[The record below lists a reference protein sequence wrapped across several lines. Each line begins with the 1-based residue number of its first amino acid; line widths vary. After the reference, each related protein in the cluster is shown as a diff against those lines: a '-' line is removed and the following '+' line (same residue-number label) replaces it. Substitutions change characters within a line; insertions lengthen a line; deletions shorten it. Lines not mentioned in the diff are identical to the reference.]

1 MRNIWKINI
10 LPVIIL
16 FSCGSSNHLS
26 EFDLSETYESDA
38 HQYKLSTSFHS
49 INDSISELWINVNPI
64 DFLYTKTASNKH
76 LARYSIKYKVFTG
89 YDEKLPI
96 DSASIHY
103 SLKGDI
109 NSNQKSHRIKIY
121 APLGKDYIVKIIL
134 QDENRKFKVS
144 KIKTLRKKYTSS
156 RSYYKIEGLNNNNFT
171 QYQTTDFKI
180 SKHSKEQQ
188 YLKIMRFESK
198 ITSAPKPHAVNYTYK
213 LSKFPDSTWFVVSDS
228 NLTLPR
234 LKNHYYHFVTDT
246 NNNDG
251 FSVFCNQKEFPKI
264 SSIEHCSNALGYL
277 LEKSEYAELLRTKT
291 PRKEFEKKWITL
303 AGNRE
308 RARKLIAEYYKE
320 VSIANQLFTCN
331 QPGWSTDR
339 GMIYIV
345 FGPPRIVYRYDN
357 SETWIYGEENN
368 LLSEQFQFNKINTD
382 IADNIFQLDR
392 NINYKVSY
400 NRMVNTWI
408 DDKGH

>member
-49 INDSISELWINVNPI
+49 INDSISELWINVNPS

-134 QDENRKFKVS
+134 QDENRKFKVC

-382 IADNIFQLDR
+382 IADNIFELDR

>member
-1 MRNIWKINI
+1 MRNIWKISI

-16 FSCGSSNHLS
+16 FSCGSSNYLS

-49 INDSISELWINVNPI
+49 INDSISELCININPN
-64 DFLYTKTASNKH
+64 DFLYTKTTSNNH
-76 LARYSIKYKVFTG
+76 LARYAIKYKIFTG
-89 YDEKLPI
+89 YDEKSPI

-103 SLKGDI
+103 SLKRNI
-109 NSNQKSHRIKIY
+109 NNNQKSHRIKTY

-144 KIKTLRKKYTSS
+144 KIQTLRKKHTSS
-156 RSYYKIEGLNNNNFT
+156 RSYYKIEGINNNNLT
-171 QYQTTDFKI
+171 QHQTTDFKI

-198 ITSAPKPHAVNYTYK
+198 MTSAPKPHAVSYAYK
-213 LSKFPDSTWFVVSDS
+213 LSKVPDSTWFVVSDS
-228 NLTLPR
+228 SLTLPG

-246 NNNDG
+246 NNNNG
-251 FSVFCNQKEFPKI
+251 FSVFCNQKEFPKV

-277 LEKSEYAELLRTKT
+277 LGKPEYAELLRTKT

-308 RARKLIAEYYKE
+308 RARKLISEYYKE

-339 GMIYIV
+339 GMIYIL

-368 LLSEQFQFNKINTD
+368 LLSEQFRFNKINTD
-382 IADNIFQLDR
+382 IADNIFELNR

-408 DDKGH
+408 DDKGY

>member
-188 YLKIMRFESK
+188 YLKIMRFDSK

-382 IADNIFQLDR
+382 IADNIFELDR

>member
-134 QDENRKFKVS
+134 QDENRKFKVC

-382 IADNIFQLDR
+382 IADNIFELDR

>member
-49 INDSISELWINVNPI
+49 INDSISELWINVNPS

-134 QDENRKFKVS
+134 QDENRKFKVC

-213 LSKFPDSTWFVVSDS
+213 LSKFPDSTWFVVSDT

-382 IADNIFQLDR
+382 IADNIFELDR